1 MSGIVGIVNLDG
13 APVDRELLQR
23 LTDFMGY
30 RGPDA
35 QQVWVDNRV
44 GFGHTMLRTTIE
56 SQSEEQP
63 YSLDG
68 DVWIVADARLD
79 GRNELISKLQLLGC
93 EVGETT
99 PDPVLILYAYR
110 VWGKDCLNYSI
121 GDFAFAIW
129 DGRKQRLFCARDQ
142 FGVKP
147 FYYARVGNCLVFSN
161 TLNCVRLHPAVS
173 NQLNDLA
180 IADFLVFGSNQ
191 EADTTA
197 FADIARL
204 PAAHYLMMESFQGS
218 LVPQRYWTLPIDG
231 YIRYRRDEEYVE
243 HFKDL
248 MRVAVGDR
256 LRTDKV
262 AIYMSGG
269 MDSTTVA
276 AFAKEVG
283 LQQFADFD
291 LRAYSTVCDR
301 LIPDRERYYSGLAAE
316 KLGIPIH
323 YQVADDFELYEG
335 REQIELKTPEPVTIG
350 LYKPCDLQNKQ
361 IVAHGRVA
369 LNGQGGDPVFYSW
382 GAYFYVAYLLKN
394 FKLGELVAQLS
405 KYVRS
410 HGRLPQPG
418 VRSRVK
424 KWLGIRPWRP
434 SYPQWID
441 PELEKRL
448 HLRERWEKLT
458 REQPLVHPI
467 RPEAY
472 QQLTSKFWS
481 ELFESYDP
489 GVSGLPLEVRSPFF
503 DLRLVNYLLA
513 IPPIPWF
520 MFKELARVAM
530 RGILPE
536 EVRLRP
542 KTPLAGDPIGSLLQQ
557 PVVQWIDRFQP
568 TPDLEKYAI
577 RDAIPQIGGIE
588 LAVNEA
594 WIDMRPLS
602 LDQWLQNVNS
612 FNSKSSQEEQYEL
625 V

>member
-13 APVDRELLQR
+13 APADRELLQR
-23 LTDFMGY
+23 LTDFMVY

-44 GFGHTMLRTTIE
+44 GFGHTLLRTTIE

-68 DVWIVADARLD
+68 DVWIVADARVD
-79 GRNELISKLQLLGC
+79 GRNELIAKLQLLGC
-93 EVGETT
+93 EIGETT
-99 PDPVLILYAYR
+99 PDPVLMLQAYR
-110 VWGKDCLNYSI
+110 VWGKDCLNYLI

-147 FYYARVGNCLVFSN
+147 FYYARAGNCLVFSN
-161 TLNCVRLHPAVS
+161 TLNCIRQHPAVS

-204 PAAHYLMMESFQGS
+204 PAAHYLMIENYRGS
-218 LVPQRYWTLPIDG
+218 LAPQRYWTLPIDG
-231 YIRYRRDEEYVE
+231 YIRYRQDEEYVE
-243 HFKDL
+243 HFKEL

-269 MDSTTVA
+269 MDSTAVA
-276 AFAKEVG
+276 AFAKELG
-283 LQQFADFD
+283 SQQFANFD
-291 LRAYSTVCDR
+291 LRAYSTVYDR

-335 REQIELKTPEPVTIG
+335 REQIELKTPEPTTIG
-350 LYKPCDLQNKQ
+350 LYKPCDLQDKQ
-361 IVAHGRVA
+361 IVAHCRVA

-410 HGRLPQPG
+410 HGRFPQPG

-434 SYPQWID
+434 SYPKWID

-458 REQPLVHPI
+458 RERPLVHPI

-472 QQLTSKFWS
+472 QQLTSKFWP
-481 ELFESYDP
+481 ELFEFSDP
-489 GVSGLPLEVRSPFF
+489 GVSGLPVEVRSPFF

-557 PVVQWIDRFQP
+557 PVVQWVDRFQP
-568 TPDLEKYAI
+568 TPDLENYAI
-577 RDAIPQIGGIE
+577 RDAIPQICGMG
-588 LAVNEA
+588 LASNEA